1 MTKQDLLLLLENP
14 GLSKALLSILS
25 SDERSMEF
33 KNTSLE
39 EFLLSESKSN
49 LTKPVAPSVVDLRN
63 GGHRAASQFVSEHDF
78 KIGQRFEVWYT
89 GHESSLR
96 QALERKGL
104 RPSITTLSKGKK
116 YRIQIE
122 KAISP
127 RSYAKKKGV

>member
-25 SDERSMEF
+25 SDEKSMEF

-39 EFLLSESKSN
+39 EFLLNESNSTFGKRSVPN
-49 LTKPVAPSVVDLRN
+49 VVDLRDR
-63 GGHRAASQFVSEHDF
+63 GHRAASQFVSEHDF
-78 KIGQRFEVWYT
+78 KIGQRFVVWYT

-104 RPSITTLSKGKK
+104 RSSITTLSKGKK
-116 YRIQIE
+116 YQIQIE
-122 KAISP
+122 KAITP
-127 RSYAKKKGV
+127 RSYAKKKGA